1 MIALVDCN
9 NFYASC
15 ERVFQPKLEGKPIVV
30 LSNNDGCVI
39 ARSNEAKAL
48 GIKMGAPAFKM
59 KSIFDRNNVSV
70 FSSNFALYGDIS
82 NRVMRILSQ
91 KAPAIE
97 IYSID
102 EAFLDFN
109 GIKKPNQFSIE
120 LRKIVKKWT
129 GIPVSIGV
137 APTKTLAKVAN
148 HVAKKYKS
156 NGVFVLNN
164 ESSINRVLKH
174 IPVEELWGV
183 GRQYAKFLSTRGFET
198 AYDLVS
204 ANESW
209 IRTNMK
215 VNGLRMVKELKGI
228 PCYELELTSA
238 RKKNIC
244 TSRSFGMEVKEL
256 KDLKEAVAN
265 HATMCA
271 MKLRK
276 EKSLA
281 TSILVFIKTN
291 PFKNEDFQYN
301 NAQKII
307 MKVPSNDSMEI
318 TKNALLL
325 LNIIYKKGYS
335 YKKAGV
341 IVSDIVPEGSRQLS
355 LFTNKD
361 PFKVNNVM
369 KAIDKVNQAM
379 GRNKVRLA
387 VQGFDRKW
395 RLKQEKLSPCYTTR
409 FSDILTVKL

>member
-1 MIALVDCN
+1 
-9 NFYASC
+9 
-15 ERVFQPKLEGKPIVV
+15 
-30 LSNNDGCVI
+30 
-39 ARSNEAKAL
+39 
-48 GIKMGAPAFKM
+48 
-59 KSIFDRNNVSV
+59 
-70 FSSNFALYGDIS
+70 
-82 NRVMRILSQ
+82 
-91 KAPAIE
+91 
-97 IYSID
+97 
-102 EAFLDFN
+102 
-109 GIKKPNQFSIE
+109 
-120 LRKIVKKWT
+120 
-129 GIPVSIGV
+129 
-137 APTKTLAKVAN
+137 
-148 HVAKKYKS
+148 
-156 NGVFVLNN
+156 
-164 ESSINRVLKH
+164 
-174 IPVEELWGV
+174 
-183 GRQYAKFLSTRGFET
+183 
-198 AYDLVS
+198 
-204 ANESW
+204 
-209 IRTNMK
+209 
-215 VNGLRMVKELKGI
+215 MVKELKGI
-228 PCYELELTSA
+228 PCYELELTSS

-325 LNIIYKKGYS
+325 LNRIYKKGYS

>member
-183 GRQYAKFLSTRGFET
+183 GRQYAKFLSIRGFET

-325 LNIIYKKGYS
+325 LNRIYKKGYS

>member
-1 MIALVDCN
+1 M
-9 NFYASC
+9 
-15 ERVFQPKLEGKPIVV
+15 KPI
-30 LSNNDGCVI
+30 
-39 ARSNEAKAL
+39 
-48 GIKMGAPAFKM
+48 
-59 KSIFDRNNVSV
+59 FDKNKVHV
-70 FSSNFALYGDIS
+70 FSSNFALYGDMS
-82 NRVMRILSQ
+82 HRVMQILSQ
-91 KAPAIE
+91 KSPAIE

-102 EAFLDFN
+102 EAFLDFH
-109 GIKKPNQFSIE
+109 GIIKPNQFSIE
-120 LRKIVKKWT
+120 LRKTVKKWT
-129 GIPVSIGV
+129 GIPVSIGI

-148 HVAKKYKS
+148 HIAKKHKK
-156 NGVFVLNN
+156 NGVFFLKNQ
-164 ESSINRVLKH
+164 STIDKVLKH
-174 IPVEELWGV
+174 LPIGELWGI
-183 GRQYAKFLSTRGFET
+183 GRQYADFLLSRGFKT

-228 PCYELELTSA
+228 PCYELELSST

-256 KDLKEAVAN
+256 KHLKEAVAN

-281 TSILVFIKTN
+281 TSIMVFIKTN
-291 PFKNEDFQYN
+291 PFKNIDSQYN
-301 NAQKII
+301 NAQKFI
-307 MKVPSNDSMEI
+307 MKMPSDDSMEI

-325 LNIIYKKGYS
+325 LSRIYKKGYS

-341 IVSDIVPEGSRQLS
+341 IVSDIVPKGSRQLS
-355 LFTNKD
+355 LFSNKD
-361 PFKVNNVM
+361 PLKSNHVM
-369 KAIDKVNQAM
+369 KAMDRVNQTM

-409 FSDILTVKL
+409 FSDIVTVKL